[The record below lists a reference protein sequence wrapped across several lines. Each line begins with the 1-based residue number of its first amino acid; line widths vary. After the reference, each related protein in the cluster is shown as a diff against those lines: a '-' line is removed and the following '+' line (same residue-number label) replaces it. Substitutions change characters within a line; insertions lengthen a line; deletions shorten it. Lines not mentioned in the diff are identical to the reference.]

1 MPAPACAMKLSYS
14 TVRVC
19 ASEEMAPATLP
30 ALQPEPAYEMP
41 LIVTPDGADVVGVG
55 AVEVVVLVVDVSV
68 VEVEVDVLEEEVVV
82 EDEEEDEVVEE
93 VDVVVEVVLIVLEVL
108 VVLEVEEEVFVGV
121 GLGP

>member
-41 LIVTPDGADVVGVG
+41 LMVTPDGADVVGVD

-68 VEVEVDVLEEEVVV
+68 VEVEVDVLEKEVV
-82 EDEEEDEVVEE
+82 EDEEEVVEE

-108 VVLEVEEEVFVGV
+108 VVLEVEEVFVGV